1 MIYRDEYAFF
11 RKEILTAQKTG
22 NCFHMANEECSLKLL
37 DEGKEEFPELIMYQI
52 GSEQFF
58 CVNKKARKKFKEF
71 LLNRISKREKELEEL
86 HRVLQEM
93 DKEDNKN
100 GRNKIIKQI

>member
-11 RKEILTAQKTG
+11 RREILTAQKTG
-22 NCFHMANEECSLKLL
+22 NCFHMANEEWAIKLL
-37 DEGKEEFPELIMYQI
+37 TEGKEEFPELIMYQI

-58 CVNKKARKKFKEF
+58 CVNEKAKKKFEEF

-86 HRVLQEM
+86 HRVLQEIN
-93 DKEDNKN
+93 KEGNN
-100 GRNKIIKQI
+100 ERNKIIKQI